1 MAQEFS
7 FDIVSKLDLQE
18 VENAVN
24 QAAKE
29 IATRFDFKGS
39 ASRIDLD
46 KKEARLTVFSD
57 DEFKLKSVLD
67 ILQGKLARR
76 SVPLKSLDYQS
87 VEPAE
92 GGTVRQ
98 PVKLIQGI
106 ASEKAKAI
114 VQAIKESKI
123 KVQASIQG
131 DQVRVSGRAKDDLQ
145 AVIALVRGR
154 DFGLALQFINYR

>member
-1 MAQEFS
+1 MAQDFS

-24 QAAKE
+24 QANKE

-39 ASRIDLD
+39 MSHIELD
-46 KKEARLTVFSD
+46 KKDAKLMVHSD
-57 DEFKLKSVLD
+57 DEFKLKSVMD
-67 ILQGKLARR
+67 ILQGKLVKRGI
-76 SVPLKSLDYQS
+76 SLKSLELKP
-87 VEPAE
+87 VEQAG

-98 PVKLIQGI
+98 AAQLIQGV
-106 ASEKAKAI
+106 ASEKARAI

-145 AVIALVRGR
+145 TVIALVQAR
-154 DFGLALQFINYR
+154 DFGLPLQFINYR